1 MPSAVFGQRK
11 LRLTPTD
18 LLRIHDFIG
27 LAMFQNTILMNAGS
41 VRKRIFADDGFASRD
56 GQSAHPTHN
65 PRSLHYLRG
74 LKIGEVVAVEV
85 LSSIDCHH
93 DFFQSNVTCPL
104 TDTVD
109 GSLHLTG
116 AAADRGQP
124 IGYGYSQFIV
134 AINPNHLCVNMPTL
148 RL

>member
-11 LRLTPTD
+11 LRLTPAD
-18 LLRIHDFIG
+18 LMRIHDFIG
-27 LAMFQNTILMNAGS
+27 AAIFQNAILMNAGS

-56 GQSAHPTHN
+56 GQSAHPTHK

-85 LSSIDCHH
+85 LSSIVCHH

-109 GSLHLTG
+109 GSLHLTAAG
-116 AAADRGQP
+116 ADPANRIA
-124 IGYGYSQFIV
+124 Y
-134 AINPNHLCVNMPTL
+134 A
-148 RL
+148 